1 MVLQGP
7 LHKMKMGAFTVM
19 LFLGLACLPSMAQAT
34 DVRPFFGL
42 QIQGMSPQIVRAL
55 GLETTQGVL
64 IRDIA
69 FPGPASQSDVRRGD
83 VIQTLNG
90 EETKSV
96 EDVLKMVEGLKPG
109 SAVTLGIYRQGTT
122 LQVPFDIGEKPP
134 VWEDMR
140 NNFATIAPLGITF
153 AALTPKVQTR
163 FDLPWSSR
171 GVVVSLV
178 DAEKAAGLDI
188 QVGDV
193 VVQVNQFPVW
203 KPGHIV
209 GYMKR
214 AQKEKKDMVL
224 LLIERANGFRFAFLP
239 VPQVQ

>member
-1 MVLQGP
+1 MHRP
-7 LHKMKMGAFTVM
+7 LHKMKMGVITFM
-19 LFLGLACLPSMAQAT
+19 LLLGAGSIQVGALANDGQA
-34 DVRPFFGL
+34 FFGL
-42 QIQGMSPQIVRAL
+42 QIQGMSPEIVRAL
-55 GLETTQGVL
+55 DLETANGVL

-90 EETKSV
+90 EETKTV
-96 EDVLKMVEGLKPG
+96 EDVIKIVSALKPG
-109 SAVTLGIYRQGTT
+109 ASVTLGIYRQGKT
-122 LQVPFDIGEKPP
+122 LEVPFDIGEKPAAWD
-134 VWEDMR
+134 VTR

-163 FDLPWSSR
+163 FDVPWSSR

-178 DAEKAAGLDI
+178 DEVKAAGLDI
-188 QVGDV
+188 KVGDV
-193 VVQVNQFPVW
+193 VVQVNQSPVW

-214 AQKEKKDMVL
+214 AQKAKKDMVL

>member
-1 MVLQGP
+1 MVLQHP
-7 LHKMKMGAFTVM
+7 LQCIKSGMFTFM
-19 LFLGLACLPSMAQAT
+19 LFWALAGLQAEALAKE
-34 DVRPFFGL
+34 DRAFFGL
-42 QIQGMSPQIVRAL
+42 QIQGTSPEIMRVL
-55 GLETTQGVL
+55 GLEGDQGVL
-64 IRDIA
+64 VRDIA

-83 VIQTLNG
+83 VILTLNG
-90 EETKSV
+90 QAVKSL
-96 EDVLKMVEGLKPG
+96 EDVIAMVAPLKPG
-109 SAVTLGIYRQGTT
+109 TRVTLGIYRQGKR
-122 LQVPFDIGEKPP
+122 LDVPFDLGTKPA
-134 VWEDMR
+134 VWDVSR
-140 NNFATIAPLGITF
+140 NSFATIAPLGITF

-178 DAEKAAGLDI
+178 DEELAAGLDI

-203 KPGHIV
+203 KPGHII

>member
-1 MVLQGP
+1 MVLQRP
-7 LHKMKMGAFTVM
+7 LHKMKVGAYTVI
-19 LFLGLACLPSMAQAT
+19 LFLALVCLQTAALAK

-55 GLETTQGVL
+55 GLEQAQGVL

-90 EETKSV
+90 EPTKTV
-96 EDVLKMVEGLKPG
+96 EDVIKMVGALTPG
-109 SAVTLGIYRQGTT
+109 STVTLGIYRQGKI
-122 LQVPFDIGEKPP
+122 LDVPFDIGEKPA
-134 VWEDMR
+134 VWDVTR
-140 NNFATIAPLGITF
+140 NNFATVAPLGITF

-188 QVGDV
+188 QIGDV

-203 KPGHIV
+203 KPGHII

-239 VPQVQ
+239 VPQVK